1 MGAFT
6 GSLNSNEIFSAI
18 YNMII
23 SQQVFADNIKGT
35 YGQLM
40 EMSRVDG
47 SLYGDTKL
55 YYATDALKSTAWGN
69 DAEAS
74 NLLALHRPPAPSCQ
88 AITLNIFRKI
98 AVTVDN
104 YLSKRAWA
112 TEGAFS
118 QFNSVMLGW
127 LRETKKIYDS
137 TTFNAFLG
145 TDYTSTGKQSQ
156 SVLYQTGDSAEENA
170 RLQAQNIAKGIADLI
185 ADMEDIGTGYN
196 DYGYLRSYAVDE
208 LVIVWNIEWVNKFTK
223 LDLPTIF
230 HKDIFGSEPF
240 RYRLPARYFGTKNT
254 TKATADANTR
264 ALNEVD
270 YTYNSTAYHAFA
282 GDSIHTGATLYSGGE
297 VKIPSY
303 QVDPSIVCKIMHK
316 RSIPFM
322 SAFEVG
328 TSFFNALSLT
338 ENHYLIW
345 GHNTLEHL
353 MNYPMVTVKGN
364 AAIYMNLDGFELS
377 NVVNVATG
385 AIALSQLLGRYV
397 QNASGSV
404 SYAVT
409 GLPTGITYAA
419 GSVNGTPTVAGI
431 YNVKVVA
438 TDAGT
443 GATATD
449 YFRWTI
455 TAS

>member
-1 MGAFT
+1 
-6 GSLNSNEIFSAI
+6 
-18 YNMII
+18 
-23 SQQVFADNIKGT
+23 
-35 YGQLM
+35 
-40 EMSRVDG
+40 
-47 SLYGDTKL
+47 
-55 YYATDALKSTAWGN
+55 
-69 DAEAS
+69 
-74 NLLALHRPPAPSCQ
+74 
-88 AITLNIFRKI
+88 
-98 AVTVDN
+98 
-104 YLSKRAWA
+104 
-112 TEGAFS
+112 
-118 QFNSVMLGW
+118 
-127 LRETKKIYDS
+127 
-137 TTFNAFLG
+137 
-145 TDYTSTGKQSQ
+145 
-156 SVLYQTGDSAEENA
+156 
-170 RLQAQNIAKGIADLI
+170 
-185 ADMEDIGTGYN
+185 
-196 DYGYLRSYAVDE
+196 
-208 LVIVWNIEWVNKFTK
+208 
-223 LDLPTIF
+223 
-230 HKDIFGSEPF
+230 
-240 RYRLPARYFGTKNT
+240 
-254 TKATADANTR
+254 
-264 ALNEVD
+264 
-270 YTYNSTAYHAFA
+270 
-282 GDSIHTGATLYSGGE
+282 
-297 VKIPSY
+297 
-303 QVDPSIVCKIMHK
+303 
-316 RSIPFM
+316 M

-385 AIALSQLLGRYV
+385 TIALSQLLGRYV
-397 QNASGSV
+397 QNAAGNV